1 MRKLLLAILLLSTAF
16 LTSAQSNGDEW
27 IYKGVKDGVKVFY
40 RKKTDIYELKL
51 VTSIQTSLSG
61 IIQLFNEVENYP
73 QWGYKVRESRL
84 LKRISETEIIYYSR
98 LDFPWP
104 LDDRDLIFHSKLEQ
118 DPFTK
123 RVTSTSVSLPDYLP
137 TYDGVVRI
145 REANTKWILIPG
157 SGNWLYVEYYLHS
170 DPGGSIPDWAVNLG
184 IDMGPRETI
193 KNLRTLLQQQK
204 YQTIKLAHIK
214 E

>member
-1 MRKLLLAILLLSTAF
+1 MRKLLLAILLLSTAS
-16 LTSAQSNGDEW
+16 LTFAQSTGEDW

-51 VTSIQTSLSG
+51 VTSIQTTLSG
-61 IIQLFNEVENYP
+61 IIQLFHEVENYP
-73 QWGYKVRESRL
+73 LWGYKVKESRL
-84 LKRISETEIIYYSR
+84 LKRISETETIYYSR

-137 TYDGVVRI
+137 TYGGVVRI
-145 REANTKWILIPG
+145 REANTKWVMIPG
-157 SGNWLYVEYYLHS
+157 AGGWLYIEYYLHS

-193 KNLRTLLQQQK
+193 KSLRTLLQQQK